1 MKGGDPQSG
10 FGDNPAQFANLR
22 MIRQARTMNLIHSAL
37 QSTLSAEELER
48 VVVATLVSHRGLGFS
63 RAMLFRYDPVPM
75 VFRGAVAY
83 GAPDA
88 ESHSRLRDELRE
100 DETLQ
105 LAIRSPEQ
113 LETDWMSE
121 ELLLSL
127 SMDDR
132 EHSEFW
138 RPVIERYEYTDL
150 SFVRKISG
158 VALAMQD
165 RRGGASESLPARLRR
180 LGHAIQVSPGELVET
195 SVPPALRDL
204 LPGDSLWSLVST
216 PRGPRMIIIVDR
228 IYEQKPLDEIE
239 RLHMDWFVRQ
249 LSEALD
255 KTELYSDVRRAN
267 EQLKQIDRLKSN
279 FLSTISHEL
288 RTPLTSISGFTRL
301 LEAGH
306 VGEISARQKEIL
318 QRILSQSD
326 KLTIRVNDLIE
337 IAEIDSGTAVD
348 MNVEAV
354 DPLDVYM
361 SILPRVEHRRVGRGV
376 TLDLEV
382 DSAVRPI
389 LADRDRL
396 GRILYHLLDNAIK
409 FSSEG
414 GRVVVT
420 FGHTDEGEAR
430 IQVRDFGIGMAPERL
445 NTVFTA
451 FFQIDSDLT
460 RVYEGLGLG
469 LTLVSKLVSGTGGRL
484 EVESREGEG
493 SVFTVIYPLA

>member
-1 MKGGDPQSG
+1 MNESSDEAGFLSDPRQL
-10 FGDNPAQFANLR
+10 ANLR

-37 QSTLSAEELER
+37 QSTLNAEELER
-48 VVVATLVSHRGLGFS
+48 VVIATLVSHRGLGFS
-63 RAMLFRYDPVPM
+63 RAMLFRYDPVSS

-83 GAPDA
+83 GAPDVR
-88 ESHSRLRDELRE
+88 SHSSLREELRE
-100 DETLQ
+100 DETLEI
-105 LAIRSPEQ
+105 AIRSPEQ

-127 SMDDR
+127 SLEDR
-132 EHSEFW
+132 EQSDFW
-138 RPVIERYEYTDL
+138 RPVIARYEYSEF

-158 VALAMQD
+158 VALAMRD
-165 RRGGASESLPARLRR
+165 RRGSGSESIPAKLKRTA
-180 LGHAIQVSPGELVET
+180 HAVQVTPAGLAEA
-195 SVPPALRDL
+195 SVPAALRDL
-204 LPGDSLWSLVST
+204 LPADSLWSLVST
-216 PRGPRMIIIVDR
+216 PRGPRMILIADR
-228 IYEQKPLDEIE
+228 IYESKGLDEID
-239 RLHMDWFVRQ
+239 RLHMDWFTRQ

-255 KTELYSDVRRAN
+255 KIELYSDVQRAN
-267 EQLKQIDRLKSN
+267 EHLKQLDRLKSN

-326 KLTIRVNDLIE
+326 KLTNRVNDLIE
-337 IAEIDSGTAVD
+337 IAEIDAGTAVD
-348 MNVEAV
+348 MNVEPV

-361 SILPRVEHRRVGRGV
+361 SVLPKVEHRRVGRGV
-376 TLDLEV
+376 TIDLEV
-382 DSAVRPI
+382 DTAVRPI

-409 FSSEG
+409 FSGEG
-414 GRVVVT
+414 GRVLVS
-420 FGHTDEGEAR
+420 FGETEQKEAR
-430 IQVRDFGIGMAPERL
+430 IQVRDFGIGMPPERV

-469 LTLVSKLVSGTGGRL
+469 LTLVNKLVAGTGGRL
-484 EVESREGEG
+484 EVESRQGEG
-493 SVFTVIYPLA
+493 SVFTVVYPLA